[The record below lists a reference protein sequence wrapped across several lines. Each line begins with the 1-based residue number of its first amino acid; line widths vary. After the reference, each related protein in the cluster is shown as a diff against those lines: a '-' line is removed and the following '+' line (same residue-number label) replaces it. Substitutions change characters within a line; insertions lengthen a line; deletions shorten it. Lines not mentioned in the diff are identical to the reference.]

1 MSATLQSPVRQAAGG
16 AGHDPAPRRGRWIAI
31 GVALILAAA
40 GLAVFA
46 VLDPFAAASSTS
58 GATNENGAPTALA
71 TVRQG
76 PLSSQVNQSGTLSYA
91 AQADGSPYQIVNQ
104 ASGTFT
110 TLPTVGQVVKQG
122 QVLYRVSDTPVV
134 LLNGSTPAYR
144 SLSEGDSGPDVQEL
158 NADLV
163 ELRYASRSELDPGS
177 DYFSAETGYALEQL
191 QAKLG
196 IDETGS
202 LTLGQAVF
210 LPAPVRITKI
220 SATLG
225 TKAPSGGPVAQATT
239 TLRQV
244 QLNLDASE
252 QSSVKV
258 GDYALVTL
266 PNNQTTPGVVS
277 GVGTVATSSS
287 SGTTI
292 PVYVTLKHPQTA
304 GSLDQAPVQVQITT
318 GAVKHAL
325 IVPIDALLALSG
337 GGYAVETVDARGV
350 HRLVAVTLGTFDDA
364 NGTVQVTGD
373 LRAGERIV
381 VPNV

>member
-1 MSATLQSPVRQAAGG
+1 M
-16 AGHDPAPRRGRWIAI
+16 AI
-31 GVALILAAA
+31 VVALIVAAA

-76 PLSSQVNQSGTLSYA
+76 PLSSQINQSGTLSYA

-110 TLPTVGQVVKQG
+110 TLPTVGRVVKQG
-122 QVLYRVSDTPVV
+122 QALYRVSDTPVV
-134 LLNGSTPAYR
+134 LLAGSTPAYR

-163 ELRYASRSELDPGS
+163 ELRYASRPELDPSS
-177 DYFSAETGYALEQL
+177 DYFSAETAYALEQL

-225 TKAPSGGPVAQATT
+225 TKAPPGGPVAQATT
-239 TLRQV
+239 TLRQI

-266 PNNQTTPGVVS
+266 PDNQTTPGVVS

-292 PVYVTLKHPQTA
+292 PVYVTLKRPQAA
-304 GSLDQAPVQVQITT
+304 GSLNQAPVQVQITT
-318 GAVKHAL
+318 AAVKHAL

-364 NGTVQVTGD
+364 NGTVQVTGH
-373 LRAGERIV
+373 LWAGERIV
-381 VPNV
+381 VPTV